1 LRCGAH
7 TAQIGHL
14 AIVIAVK
21 MQIVPTLSPSTAQAR
36 VLSDEKAAV
45 WPTLT
50 GYYKGWGD
58 YQQLT
63 ERQLHVV
70 ELVPNP

>member
-1 LRCGAH
+1 
-7 TAQIGHL
+7 
-14 AIVIAVK
+14 